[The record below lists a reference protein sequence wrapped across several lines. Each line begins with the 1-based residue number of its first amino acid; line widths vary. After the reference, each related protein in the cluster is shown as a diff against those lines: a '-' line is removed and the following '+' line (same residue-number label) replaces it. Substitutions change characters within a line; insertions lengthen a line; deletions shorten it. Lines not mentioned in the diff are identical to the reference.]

1 KGKLVLQEGK
11 MDEAAWSCGMV
22 VGLINDIPS
31 CDELVSRIM
40 EEAEGIVR
48 QRLSGFL

>member
-1 KGKLVLQEGK
+1 
-11 MDEAAWSCGMV
+11 MV

-31 CDELVSRIM
+31 CDELVRRIM